1 MELQIKKLREDA
13 ILPAFARKGDA
24 GFDLVS
30 CETVE
35 LQPGERKTVPTG
47 VSIAIPE
54 HHVGFIMDRGGV
66 ALNKGLHCMAGVVDS
81 NYRGE
86 WKIVM
91 VNLNKEATIVEKGTR
106 IAQGLI
112 VPLLPFSITEVK
124 ELDETERGG
133 RGFSS
138 SGH

>member
-1 MELQIKKLREDA
+1 LELRVKKLKPGVV
-13 ILPAFARKGDA
+13 LPAFGRKGDA
-24 GFDLVS
+24 GFDLTAN
-30 CETVE
+30 ETVE
-35 LQPGERKTVPTG
+35 LKAGERKTVATG
-47 VSIAIPE
+47 VAIAVPE
-54 HHVGFIMDRGGV
+54 HHVGFIMDRGGI

-91 VNLNKEATIVEKGTR
+91 INLNKEPVIVEKGTR

-112 VPLLPFSITEVK
+112 VPLLPLSIAEVK
-124 ELDETERGG
+124 ELDETG
-133 RGFSS
+133 RGEKGFGS

>member
-1 MELQIKKLREDA
+1 MELRVKRLREDA
-13 ILPAFARKGDA
+13 VLPAFARKGDA
-24 GFDLVS
+24 GFDLTS

-35 LQPGERKTVPTG
+35 LQSGERKIVPTG
-47 VSIAIPE
+47 ISIVVPE

-66 ALNKGLHCMAGVVDS
+66 ALNRGLHCMAGIFDS

-91 VNLNKEATIVEKGTR
+91 VNLNKEPVTVEKGTR

-112 VPLLPFSITEVK
+112 VPLLPLSITEVL
-124 ELDETERGG
+124 ELDETERGEK
-133 RGFSS
+133 GFGS

>member
-1 MELQIKKLREDA
+1 MELRIKKLREDA
-13 ILPAFARKGDA
+13 VLPAFARKGDA

-35 LQPGERKTVPTG
+35 LQPLERKTVPTG
-47 VSIAIPE
+47 ISIAVPE

-66 ALNKGLHCMAGVVDS
+66 ALNKGLHCIAGVFDS

-91 VNLNKEATIVEKGTR
+91 VNLNKEPVLVQKGTR

-112 VPLLPFSITEVK
+112 VPLLPFSIVEAK
-124 ELDETERGG
+124 ELDETERGH
-133 RGFSS
+133 RGFGS